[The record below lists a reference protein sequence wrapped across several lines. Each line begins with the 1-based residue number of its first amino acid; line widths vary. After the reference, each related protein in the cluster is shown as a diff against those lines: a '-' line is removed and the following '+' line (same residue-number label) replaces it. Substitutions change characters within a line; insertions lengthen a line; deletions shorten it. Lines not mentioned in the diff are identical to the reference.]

1 MYSGLARMIVEKMR
15 ASGFSAKQLGEG
27 VIVWLNRKVS
37 VAEVETVLQE
47 NFQGKYLVSKITQN
61 QVSILEER

>member
-1 MYSGLARMIVEKMR
+1 MYSGLARMIAEKMR
-15 ASGFSAKQLGEG
+15 EHGFSAKQLGAG
-27 VIVWLNRKVS
+27 VIVWLNREVS

-47 NFQGKYLVSKITQN
+47 NFQGKYLVSKIAQN